1 MINRKTRLEREVCFV
16 AKIGIE
22 PALTNVQQALQEK
35 GYEVVPV
42 HNESDIKNVDCCVVS
57 GLDSNFMGIQNI
69 SMEGSVI
76 DANGMSA
83 EEVCREVENKIKL
96 H

>member
-1 MINRKTRLEREVCFV
+1 MINRENRLEREVCFV

-22 PALTNVQQALQEK
+22 PALTNVQQALEEK
-35 GYEVVPV
+35 GYEVIPV

-69 SMEGSVI
+69 SMEGSII

-83 EEVCREVENKIKL
+83 DEVCREVESKL
-96 H
+96 NLH